1 MPSPLYNRAE
11 LRYNKRNRGEE
22 CRLKN
27 RTRSVQKGAK
37 THSEHSDTVCY
48 YRPRAKRCQTLLP
61 KIFYFFRDSC
71 KKDENRQIFKS
82 FQDLETARTVAQEAA
97 AAGKISVNGREVKPA
112 YRVKVGDVVELQFSS
127 GVLKFRVLE
136 LRETVKKDD
145 AASLYEVIA

>member
-1 MPSPLYNRAE
+1 MPSPLYNRVE

-22 CRLKN
+22 CRLK
-27 RTRSVQKGAK
+27 TAHDPCKKAQKRILSIVIQYVIIDHARKDVKRFCQKFFIFFGI
-37 THSEHSDTVCY
+37 
-48 YRPRAKRCQTLLP
+48 RAKKMRIDKFLKVSRIL
-61 KIFYFFRDSC
+61 KR
-71 KKDENRQIFKS
+71 
-82 FQDLETARTVAQEAA
+82 RTVAQEAA